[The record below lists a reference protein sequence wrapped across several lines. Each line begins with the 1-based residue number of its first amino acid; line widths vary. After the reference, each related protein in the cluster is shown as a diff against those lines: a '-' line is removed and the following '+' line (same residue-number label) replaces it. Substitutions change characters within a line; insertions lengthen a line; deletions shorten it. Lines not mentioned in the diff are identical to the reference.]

1 MIKATWHGHSC
12 YSFDFDGTKVIID
25 PFLSDSPTADINPD
39 EIEVDYILLTH
50 GHGDHIGDTMAIG
63 KRTGATVIAPYELAS
78 YCEAQG
84 LEVHPM
90 HIGGGY
96 DFPWGRVQ
104 LTIAHHGS
112 ALIEED
118 GKTIY
123 LGNPC
128 GFLIKADEKT
138 IYFAGDTGLFLDMK
152 LIGDRNR
159 IDLALLPI
167 GDNFT
172 MGVEDAVTAA
182 EYLKPKL
189 AIPMHY
195 GTWELID
202 TDPRAFVD
210 GTEKVGVKAVILEVG
225 ESYIID

>member
-1 MIKATWHGHSC
+1 MIKATWHGHGC
-12 YSFDFDGTKVIID
+12 FLFDFGDHKVILD
-25 PFLSDSPTADINPD
+25 PFLSGSPTADIKPSQ
-39 EIEVDYILLTH
+39 VKADYILLTH
-50 GHGDHIGDTMAIG
+50 GHGDHLGDTEAIAG
-63 KRTGATVIAPYELAS
+63 RTGATVIAPFELAS
-78 YCEAQG
+78 WLGAKG
-84 LEVHPM
+84 LTTHAM
-90 HIGGGY
+90 HIGGGH
-96 DFPWGRVQ
+96 DFPFGHVQ

-112 ALIEED
+112 GFIGDD
-118 GKTIY
+118 GIPIY

-128 GFLIKADEKT
+128 GFLIRAQGKC

-159 IDLALLPI
+159 IDLAILPI

-182 EYLKPKL
+182 EYLKPKT

-202 TDPRAFVD
+202 TDPKAFAA
-210 GTEKVGVKAVILEVG
+210 GVERLGIRGVVLEVG
-225 ESYIID
+225 GIFTLE

>member
-1 MIKATWHGHSC
+1 MITATWHGHGC
-12 YSFDFDGTKVIID
+12 FSFDFEGTKVIID
-25 PFLSDSPTADINPD
+25 PFLSESPTADIKPD
-39 EIEVDYILLTH
+39 EVEADFILVTH
-50 GHGDHIGDTMAIG
+50 GHGDHLGDTIDIA
-63 KRTGATVIAPYELAS
+63 KRTGATVVAPYELAS
-78 YCEAQG
+78 YCGAQG
-84 LEVHPM
+84 IEVHPM

-112 ALIEED
+112 ALIGED
-118 GKTIY
+118 GHSIY

-128 GFLIKADEKT
+128 GFLLKVQEKC

-159 IDLALLPI
+159 LDLAILPI

-172 MGVEDAVTAA
+172 MGVDDAVTAA
-182 EYLKPKL
+182 EYLKPKVV
-189 AIPMHY
+189 IPMHY

-202 TDPRAFVD
+202 VDPQAFAD
-210 GTEKVGVKAVILEVG
+210 GAEKVGVKAVVLEVG
-225 ESYIID
+225 ESYTLE

>member
-12 YSFDFDGTKVIID
+12 FLIDFGDRKVILD
-25 PFLSDSPTADINPD
+25 PFLSGSPTADLKP
-39 EIEVDYILLTH
+39 EEVETDFILLTH
-50 GHGDHIGDTMAIG
+50 GHGDHLGDTEKIAR
-63 KRTGATVIAPYELAS
+63 RTGATVIAPYELAAWLGS
-78 YCEAQG
+78 KG
-84 LEVHPM
+84 LTTHAM
-90 HIGGGY
+90 HIGGGHT
-96 DFPWGRVQ
+96 FPFGHVQ

-112 ALIEED
+112 AFVGDD
-118 GKTIY
+118 GVPIY

-128 GFLIKADEKT
+128 GFLIRAQEKC
-138 IYFAGDTGLFLDMK
+138 IFFAGDTGLFLDMK

-159 IDLALLPI
+159 IDLAILPI

-182 EYLKPKL
+182 EYLKPRV

-202 TDPRAFVD
+202 TDPKAFTA
-210 GTEKVGVKAVILEVG
+210 GIERLGIRGVVLEVG
-225 ESYIID
+225 GTFTLD